1 MELMKWR
8 PARDLFNVHNRLNS
22 MFDDFMLPTRFVE
35 DRETLWGWNPAVD
48 VYENDDAIVVKAELP
63 GMEKDQIAVDVQG
76 RVLSIKGERASDN
89 EINEERY
96 YRRERTHG
104 RFERALT
111 LPAEVNPE
119 SIKAEYKDGILKVEV
134 PKPEAHKAR
143 KITVQ

>member
-8 PARDLFNVHNRLNS
+8 PARDLLNVHNRLS
-22 MFDDFMLPTRFVE
+22 AMFDDFMFPTRFAE

-48 VYENDDAIVVKAELP
+48 VYENDDTIVVKAELP

-89 EINEERY
+89 EINEGRY

-134 PKPEAHKAR
+134 PKPEERKAR